1 MGYLLYMDALGIQGF
16 YKQGVNIANPIMDR
30 ISETAKSIFGA
41 SIPNSSQNLSQIQS
55 NKLVIMNDSVFMYSE
70 KLEYVLYFA
79 TKFATSMFIPMK
91 NVEPIAFRGG
101 ISKTE
106 NIPKIICS
114 EENNISMTKFVID
127 NISAAMIADKK
138 RISGPRIIIHK
149 DLIDKD
155 IFSSWDIKYQTML
168 MDVHKPENTK
178 SDFFNN
184 DLNEYYD
191 LTWLIPFDE
200 KQAQKIEK
208 NIHKYWINAVSME
221 RASIH
226 ASALLAL
233 YKTSLV
239 KKESISTVIKKLYN
253 GLQKEGKFTG
263 KLPKNISYD
272 KLLVVGQKIK
282 TQRELVILP

>member
-79 TKFATSMFIPMK
+79 TKFAKSMFIPMK
-91 NVEPIAFRGG
+91 NVEPSAFRGG

-272 KLLVVGQKIK
+272 ELLVTGQMIK
-282 TQRELVILP
+282 SKRELVIYP

>member
-79 TKFATSMFIPMK
+79 TKFAKSMFIPMK

-272 KLLVVGQKIK
+272 ELLVTGQMIK
-282 TQRELVILP
+282 SKRELVIYP

>member
-30 ISETAKSIFGA
+30 ICETAKSIFGA

-70 KLEYVLYFA
+70 HLEYVLFFA
-79 TKFATSMFIPMK
+79 TKFAKIMFILMK

-114 EENNISMTKFVID
+114 EENNISTTKFVID

-149 DLIDKD
+149 DLIDKN

-168 MDVHKPENTK
+168 MDIHKPENTK

-184 DLNEYYD
+184 DLNDYYD

-208 NIHKYWINAVSME
+208 NIHQYWVNAVSME

-239 KKESISTVIKKLYN
+239 KKESISNVIKILYS

-263 KLPKNISYD
+263 KLPKNITYD
-272 KLLVVGQKIK
+272 KLLVTGQMIK
-282 TQRELVILP
+282 SIRDLVIYP